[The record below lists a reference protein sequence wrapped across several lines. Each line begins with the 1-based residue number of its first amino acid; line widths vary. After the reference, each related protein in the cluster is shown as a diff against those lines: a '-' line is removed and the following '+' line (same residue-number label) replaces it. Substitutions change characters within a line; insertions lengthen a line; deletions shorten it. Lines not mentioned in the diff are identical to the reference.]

1 MTVVGYLVGA
11 LNSENNPL
19 SCNRKVLSVAYV
31 TTLGGCVVID
41 SEETLEIRYKKLLL
55 SSLRFLLLP
64 DSNLPMSIRITSREK
79 NKKYIVYHFE
89 NKVKILFS
97 EQSLNGQITVSWQ
110 TAMAAIASTKYLLY
124 LS

>member
-1 MTVVGYLVGA
+1 MTVVGCLVGA

-31 TTLGGCVVID
+31 TTLSGCVVID

-64 DSNLPMSIRITSREK
+64 DSNLPMSIRITSR
-79 NKKYIVYHFE
+79 KKIYC
-89 NKVKILFS
+89 
-97 EQSLNGQITVSWQ
+97 
-110 TAMAAIASTKYLLY
+110 
-124 LS
+124 LSF

>member
-1 MTVVGYLVGA
+1 MTVVGCLVGA

-64 DSNLPMSIRITSREK
+64 DSNLPMSIRITSRK
-79 NKKYIVYHFE
+79 NIYIVYHFE
-89 NKVKILFS
+89 NKVKIQFKWEDNS
-97 EQSLNGQITVSWQ
+97 FVANCHGW
-110 TAMAAIASTKYLLY
+110 
-124 LS
+124 

>member
-1 MTVVGYLVGA
+1 MTVVGCLVGA

-64 DSNLPMSIRITSREK
+64 DSNLPMSIRITSR
-79 NKKYIVYHFE
+79 KKYIVYHFE

-97 EQSLNGQITVSWQ
+97 EQSLNGRITVSWQ

-124 LS
+124 LN

>member
-1 MTVVGYLVGA
+1 MTVVGCLVGA

-64 DSNLPMSIRITSREK
+64 DSNLPMSIRITSR
-79 NKKYIVYHFE
+79 KKYIVYHFE

-97 EQSLNGQITVSWQ
+97 EQSLNGRITVSWQ
-110 TAMAAIASTKYLLY
+110 TAMAAVASTKYLLY